1 MLQPDRTGIES
12 LREPSCTGKGYWRM
26 APYGRSNVLE
36 GHQWIAQH
44 GRSNV
49 LLDQHRLHIAQ
60 HRLHGH
66 GVGPTLVLLI
76 GERPVDQ
83 IDERFRKGR
92 RHACERWCGLRN
104 GGKQLFVV
112 GLGLVDLPARKS
124 KEHRGAD
131 SPQIGAAIEQL
142 RSPAGLLRW
151 HECWCPHRRAGRRRV
166 RALRTTESC
175 DPKIE
180 QFDLAAGGQEN
191 VAWFDISVD
200 DSVGMCS
207 NKHVEQVVYQGKK
220 LESFEPFF
228 PIQPDIECLAL

>member
-83 IDERFRKGR
+83 STSGFARAGVTLASDGAGCVTAASSSTLWVSASWTCRPERARNIVAPTAHKSVRPSSSSDRPQACSGGMNAGVPIVEPDGV
-92 RHACERWCGLRN
+92 ACERCGLPSRAIP
-104 GGKQLFVV
+104 KSSSLTWPLEVRKML
-112 GLGLVDLPARKS
+112 LGLISRWTIPLAC
-124 KEHRGAD
+124 
-131 SPQIGAAIEQL
+131 AAT
-142 RSPAGLLRW
+142 S
-151 HECWCPHRRAGRRRV
+151 
-166 RALRTTESC
+166 
-175 DPKIE
+175 
-180 QFDLAAGGQEN
+180 
-191 VAWFDISVD
+191 
-200 DSVGMCS
+200 
-207 NKHVEQVVYQGKK
+207 
-220 LESFEPFF
+220 
-228 PIQPDIECLAL
+228 